1 MPDAASVGRGT
12 LCWRHSIRGVVVTAS
27 SQTLHHVGEWKVE
40 LRADTIDEIFAEL
53 ARTLAEATGS
63 RRTSSAPRAWEHI
76 ELEARDRAALLV
88 DWANEL
94 IGRSEVAGRAYGDVR
109 NLILEI
115 GPADTARLVAD
126 VRGDPVDEWVS
137 PVKAATYH
145 GATVERQAGGW
156 RAVLLF
162 DV

>member
-1 MPDAASVGRGT
+1 MPDAASVRRST
-12 LCWRHSIRGVVVTAS
+12 LLWRHSIRGVAVTAS

-40 LRADTIDEIFAEL
+40 LRADTLDELFAEL
-53 ARTLAEATGS
+53 ARMLAEAAGS
-63 RRTSSAPRAWEHI
+63 RRTPSAPRAWEHV
-76 ELEARDRAALLV
+76 ELEARDRAALLA

-109 NLILEI
+109 NLIVET
-115 GPADTARLVAD
+115 GPAGSARLIAD